1 MNLWLGRNACLGSDS
16 DRYLRL
22 FSAHRRQNM
31 PAVLVKLVCQE
42 IAQEQCYTCS
52 FAATLSCDKLP
63 FAAGNKSAPIPSAQC
78 WFPGLAISNAKI

>member
-1 MNLWLGRNACLGSDS
+1 MNLWLCRNACLGSDS
-16 DRYLRL
+16 DRYLWL

-42 IAQEQCYTCS
+42 IAQEQCHTCS

-78 WFPGLAISNAKI
+78 WFAGLAISNAKI